1 MSSTPK
7 VSIIIPNY
15 NHAPFLARRLESVL
29 AQSYTDYEIIILDD
43 CSSDNSREIIEQYR
57 NNPKVSEIVYNS
69 SNSGSPFIQWNKGV
83 KLARGKYIWI
93 AESDDQ
99 ADTTFLAKTVET
111 LNSNPDVGIVKTL
124 TRMIDENDN
133 QLDIWEYQRERNW
146 SNSFII
152 DGREDCLLQMKY
164 RTSFPN
170 ASGIVFRKDIYVS
183 SGYACESFKYSGDW
197 MTWIQMLK
205 SCKLAHIAEPLN
217 FMREM
222 HNNSARIQY
231 LDKNRGRYHRE
242 FFIVMKYIVKNFKP
256 SAGYTLETF
265 KKPLQVYIKEL
276 CNIAKQLI
284 KFKDFVSITYI
295 ISSTSFLLAF
305 YLFLATIKRT
315 FDIIIMKLKK
325 LVRLQN
331 IFGL

>member
-1 MSSTPK
+1 MSSKPT

-15 NHAPFLARRLESVL
+15 NHAPFLAQRFQSVL
-29 AQSYTDYEIIILDD
+29 DQTYSDYEIIILDD
-43 CSSDNSREIIEQYR
+43 CSSDNSREIIEQYQDE
-57 NNPKVSEIVYNS
+57 PKVAHVVFNDT
-69 SNSGSPFIQWNKGV
+69 NSGSPFIQWNKGV

-93 AESDDQ
+93 AESDDL
-99 ADTTFLAKTVET
+99 ADRSFLARAVET
-111 LNSNPDVGIVKTL
+111 LETNPDVGIVKTL
-124 TRMIDENDN
+124 TMMIDQNNKPLE
-133 QLDIWEYQRERNW
+133 IWEYQKERNW
-146 SNSFII
+146 SESFII

-170 ASGIVFRKDIYVS
+170 ASGIIFRKDIYINA
-183 SGYACESFKYSGDW
+183 GYACESFKYSGDW
-197 MTWIQMLK
+197 MTWVKMLE
-205 SCKLAHIAEPLN
+205 SCRLAHIAMPLN

-256 SAGYTLETF
+256 SNQYTLETF
-265 KKPLQVYIKEL
+265 KKPIQKYVKEL
-276 CNIAKQLI
+276 CNIARPLI
-284 KFKDFVSITYI
+284 SFRDFISISYI

-315 FDIIIMKLKK
+315 IEIIIMKIKK
-325 LVRLQN
+325 LMK
-331 IFGL
+331 